1 MDLGASLGIVVAA
14 LVGGAGGSLVTIQ
27 YYQRTERDQAAY
39 EEEAARYQDMLAGLA
54 LLRRVGRHRR
64 SGGG

>member
-27 YYQRTERDQAAY
+27 YYQRTERDQA
-39 EEEAARYQDMLAGLA
+39 R
-54 LLRRVGRHRR
+54 
-64 SGGG
+64 